1 MSFYDLAFL
10 EYLNSYYISAPKLRS
25 HYSRYT
31 QKCGV
36 RIHVTLDDIIK
47 ESEDEMEHSHMP
59 DPTEDKINKV
69 KQESLQR
76 YQVSYVSVF
85 QGFCFGCKIAILFVK
100 MKLTI

>member
-1 MSFYDLAFL
+1 M
-10 EYLNSYYISAPKLRS
+10 S

-76 YQVSYVSVF
+76 YQVSNVSVF